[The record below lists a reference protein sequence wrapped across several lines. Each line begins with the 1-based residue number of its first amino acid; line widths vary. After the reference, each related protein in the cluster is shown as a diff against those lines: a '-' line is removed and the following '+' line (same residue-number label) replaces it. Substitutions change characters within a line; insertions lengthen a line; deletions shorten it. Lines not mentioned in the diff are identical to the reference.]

1 MESIFT
7 QTVVE
12 PNPDELS
19 RHNALLRMN
28 NSVLSQQLQQAQKV
42 HQVKILEMK
51 QQMDTENQ

>member
-7 QTVVE
+7 QTCHT
-12 PNPDELS
+12 NQNDELT

-28 NSVLSQQLQQAQKV
+28 NSILSQKLQESEKI
-42 HQVKILEMK
+42 HQIKILEMK